1 MTGAS
6 ARGARGGGGGNS
18 SGATARESHSAAG
31 GGRLAGG
38 PVGGAEAKVGEGS
51 GGSTG
56 HCLLASSATPAPRL
70 HVSSTAP
77 CRSYCPLWFGA
88 CCPKSPPEPAA
99 APPFCCA
106 AAAASSM
113 ASLDDEIIRPPVLI
127 DQSSSPEAPDTAC
140 TSPSKV
146 PTMSMSLAAMLMPA
160 LGAPRR
166 PWRLP
171 AVAAARSAGRTPSPR
186 IAPARNTPHAH
197 ARGRRLPR
205 PDGKEVLNAASSD
218 EIRSE
223 KGIRR
228 TFWNSGGA
236 AGARWFQNVRV
247 PGRRKHI
254 LTSPAAVLPRGA

>member
-1 MTGAS
+1 MTGAA
-6 ARGARGGGGGNS
+6 ARGVRGGGGGNS
-18 SGATARESHSAAG
+18 SDATARETQSAG

-186 IAPARNTPHAH
+186 IAPAMRRSHTRARRHAQTQDDSGWLESH
-197 ARGRRLPR
+197 TRRLSR
-205 PDGKEVLNAASSD
+205 LRQTKCDSAKQC
-218 EIRSE
+218 
-223 KGIRR
+223 
-228 TFWNSGGA
+228 T
-236 AGARWFQNVRV
+236 
-247 PGRRKHI
+247 
-254 LTSPAAVLPRGA
+254 

>member
-38 PVGGAEAKVGEGS
+38 PVGGAGGAEAKVGEGS
-51 GGSTG
+51 GGSAG
-56 HCLLASSATPAPRL
+56 RCLLASSDTPAPRL
-70 HVSSTAP
+70 HASSSAP

-88 CCPKSPPEPAA
+88 RKSPSEPAA
-99 APPFCCA
+99 APPPSFCCC

-140 TSPSKV
+140 TSPSMV

-160 LGAPRR
+160 RGAPRR

-186 IAPARNTPHAH
+186 IAPAMRRSHTRARRHAQTEDDSGWLESH
-197 ARGRRLPR
+197 TRRLSR
-205 PDGKEVLNAASSD
+205 LRQTKCDSAKQC
-218 EIRSE
+218 
-223 KGIRR
+223 
-228 TFWNSGGA
+228 T
-236 AGARWFQNVRV
+236 
-247 PGRRKHI
+247 
-254 LTSPAAVLPRGA
+254 